1 MRALD
6 KQLATLQLGYHF
18 DQVLHWESFIADL
31 VYCCHQR
38 KPTVVYM
45 GAMIVCLLQIIAPP
59 TVRYSDHFLYASIIL
74 KCTTNATINHCHFL
88 FCK

>member
-1 MRALD
+1 MRAMD

-38 KPTVVYM
+38 EPTVVYM
-45 GAMIVCLLQIIAPP
+45 GPMKSTKYIKYHTHVLNSWHVLTNYQFN
-59 TVRYSDHFLYASIIL
+59 S
-74 KCTTNATINHCHFL
+74 KCCDTWQPCRNG
-88 FCK
+88 